1 MIKKLTKK
9 QKEFADKFIETGNG
23 AEAAREAYN
32 IGGKGGDDVQNVS
45 STIAS
50 ENIRKPNI
58 KGYLESEA
66 DEAKNRIVELSKLAE
81 NESVRLSANK
91 DICDRTHG
99 KSAQSMDI
107 TTAGE
112 SFNPTGEEKKSIGD
126 KLKGML

>member
-1 MIKKLTKK
+1 MSRRITPKEKK
-9 QKEFADKFIETGNG
+9 FADKYIETDNATQSVNAVYDVKNNNVAGN
-23 AEAAREAYN
+23 
-32 IGGKGGDDVQNVS
+32 KGS
-45 STIAS
+45 RLLRSA
-50 ENIRKPNI
+50 NI

-107 TTAGE
+107 TTQGE
-112 SFNPTGEEKKSIGD
+112 SFNVPEEKKMSITD
-126 KLKGML
+126 KLKSIL